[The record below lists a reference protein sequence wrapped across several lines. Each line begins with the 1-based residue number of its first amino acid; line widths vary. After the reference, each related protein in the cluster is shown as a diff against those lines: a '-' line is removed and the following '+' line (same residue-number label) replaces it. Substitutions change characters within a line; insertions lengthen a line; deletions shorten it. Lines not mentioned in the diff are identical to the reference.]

1 MKLVRALGVLGLS
14 AVAAPAANA
23 VPLNGTPSEICLVVG
38 GLTSCAS
45 VTVSISGSV
54 LTATVTNT
62 GGDLSYIMPS
72 FGFFYTGTSTA
83 SALTMNPLS
92 QLSGTKTW
100 ENAICEGLDSPGP
113 TGGTFLGGACAATPG
128 DKLSTGES
136 VTLTFDISG
145 TLSEDADNIF
155 FAFRGQ
161 AWAGEGGSFKCY
173 EGATNSEPEGALCEP
188 PTVVPE
194 PATMALLAT
203 GLVGLGG
210 ATAIRRRRE
219 KKNS

>member
-1 MKLVRALGVLGLS
+1 MKLTRALGVLGLTV
-14 AVAAPAANA
+14 AAAPAANA
-23 VPLNGTPSEICLVVG
+23 VPLNGTPTEICLVVG

-62 GGDLSYIMPS
+62 GGDLTYIMPS
-72 FGFFYTGTSTA
+72 FGFFTVGPSTVTG
-83 SALTMNPLS
+83 LTMNPLS
-92 QLSGTKTW
+92 QLSNGLTW
-100 ENAICEGLDSPGP
+100 ENGICEGLESPGP
-113 TGGTFLGGACAATPG
+113 TGGTFIGGACADTPG
-128 DKLSTGES
+128 DKLETGES
-136 VTLTFDISG
+136 VTLNFDITG
-145 TLSEDADNIF
+145 TLSEDADNVF

-161 AWAGEGGSFKCY
+161 SWDGPGGSFKCY
-173 EGATNSEPEGALCEP
+173 EGAPNSEPEGALCEP
-188 PTVVPE
+188 PTVIPE

>member
-1 MKLVRALGVLGLS
+1 MKLVRALGVLGLTV
-14 AVAAPAANA
+14 VAAPAANA

-45 VTVSISGSV
+45 VTVSISGNV

-62 GGDLSYIMPS
+62 GGDLTYLMPS

-92 QLSGTKTW
+92 QLSNGKTW
-100 ENAICEGLDSPGP
+100 ENGVCDGLESPGP
-113 TGGTFLGGACAATPG
+113 TGGTFLGGACSDEPTDRLA
-128 DKLSTGES
+128 TGES
-136 VTLTFDISG
+136 VTLTFDITG

-161 AWAGEGGSFKCY
+161 AWGGEGGSFKCY
-173 EGATNSEPEGALCEP
+173 EANDNSEPEGALCEP